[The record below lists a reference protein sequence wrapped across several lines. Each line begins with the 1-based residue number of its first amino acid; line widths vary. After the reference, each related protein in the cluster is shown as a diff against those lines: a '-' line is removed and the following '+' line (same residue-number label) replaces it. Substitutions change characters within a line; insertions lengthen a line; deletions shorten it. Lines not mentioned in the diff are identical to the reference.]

1 VDKKEKIQAIVD
13 ASFEMESFIN
23 ERLPQIFEQCGE
35 DGVGS
40 VMINVGTS
48 LLAKAM
54 LMMAP
59 AGRSLIVEAI
69 TTTLVEKVKDGE
81 AEMAAWQ
88 AIDKAQNA
96 TMTCYPDKPTKH

>member
-1 VDKKEKIQAIVD
+1 MDKKEKIQAIVD
-13 ASFEMESFIN
+13 TSFEIETVVI
-23 ERLPQIFEQCGE
+23 ERMHQLYDELGE
-35 DGVGS
+35 DGLGS

-59 AGRSLIVEAI
+59 VGRELIVEAI

-81 AEMAAWQ
+81 AELAAWK
-88 AIDKAQNA
+88 AIDKAQGGM
-96 TMTCYPDKPTKH
+96 MTCYPDKPTKH